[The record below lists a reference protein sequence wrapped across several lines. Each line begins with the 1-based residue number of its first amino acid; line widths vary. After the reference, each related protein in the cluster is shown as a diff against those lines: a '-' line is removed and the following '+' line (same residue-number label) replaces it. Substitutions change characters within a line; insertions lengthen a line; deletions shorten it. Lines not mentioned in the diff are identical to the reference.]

1 MEKSKSGSQVSTS
14 QRELEAASKSSLVTA
29 LLDSVTSSMQNQ
41 SQDDDTEAGGMDS
54 PSLKKRQIAP
64 QNNST
69 PSRKSKGRLPSPI
82 VSDYGDDDDL
92 DDEFLML
99 EETML
104 ASQATQAS
112 QASQTAESV
121 APAKQST
128 ERAVKEVGKNLDKNP
143 VKNEFDDFDD
153 DDFDAAD
160 DLLASLELKT
170 PAAGKRMSSR
180 TIKTPRKNKTPQK
193 IADLEDEFGD
203 DAFDGEVDFEA
214 VEFAATQAAQQQDT
228 ASTSVCEEAIWEEN
242 MLNVGQNKKKVKT
255 IQRYLVTSVLD
266 GEYVDQYNRVSPEK
280 VR

>member
-1 MEKSKSGSQVSTS
+1 MEKSKPGSQVSAS

-64 QNNST
+64 QNSNS

-104 ASQATQAS
+104 ASQATQAT
-112 QASQTAESV
+112 QASQAAESV
-121 APAKQST
+121 APVKQST
-128 ERAVKEVGKNLDKNP
+128 ERAVKKEGKKLDKNP
-143 VKNEFDDFDD
+143 AVNEFDDFDD
-153 DDFDAAD
+153 DDFDDAD
-160 DLLASLELKT
+160 DLLANLELKT
-170 PAAGKRMSSR
+170 PASGKRMTSK
-180 TIKTPRKNKTPQK
+180 TMKTPVKNKAPQK
-193 IADLEDEFGD
+193 LTDLEDEFGD
-203 DAFDGEVDFEA
+203 NAFDGDVDFEA
-214 VEFAATQAAQQQDT
+214 VEFAATQAAHQQDT
-228 ASTSVCEEAIWEEN
+228 TSTAVCEESIRKED
-242 MLNVGQNKKKVKT
+242 MLNVGQNKKKIKT